1 MIKNILNMNKINKEN
16 FKEIYEANFNY
27 VYSFVFLRL
36 AANKEATEDIVQET
50 FISAMKGL
58 IDYKGASSYK
68 TWLCGIAKNKIFNY
82 YRDNIRKD
90 GFACVDELN
99 YVGDEQDIELMVAN
113 LETRKVIL
121 ETLNKLKPIYKYVL
135 ILKYIDDYSVRDIAK
150 YLRKTPK
157 SIDGLLQRSKVSF
170 KKEFTTISGD
180 ELYDKR
186 GWSVKRNV

>member
-16 FKEIYEANFNY
+16 FKEIYETNFNY

-50 FISAMKGL
+50 FISAMKGFAN
-58 IDYKGASSYK
+58 YKGTSSYK
-68 TWLCGIAKNKIFNY
+68 TWLCGIAKNKILNY
-82 YRDNIRKD
+82 YRNNIQKENL
-90 GFACVDELN
+90 ACTEELDF
-99 YVGDEQDIELMVAN
+99 VEDKQDIELMVIN

-121 ETLNKLKPIYKYVL
+121 ETLNNLKPIYMYVL
-135 ILKYIDDYSVRDIAK
+135 ILKYIDDYSVNDIAK
-150 YLRKTPK
+150 SLCKTPK

-170 KKEFTTISGD
+170 KKEFIKISGD

-186 GWSVKRNV
+186 G